1 MEGMEK
7 ENNEDEHAPQR
18 EIAMVSSHEAT
29 HKPWILHF
37 ERPRLVRHTLAHAQH
52 QLVPLGCFERVV
64 FSVGLSALYFALHA
78 SPRAQESPSTS
89 PRMSPQPQ

>member
-37 ERPRLVRHTLAHAQH
+37 ERPRLV
-52 QLVPLGCFERVV
+52 
-64 FSVGLSALYFALHA
+64 
-78 SPRAQESPSTS
+78 
-89 PRMSPQPQ
+89 